1 MAHGL
6 ITASGGVIGA
16 EVGAA
21 RGTGTIVGAG
31 IGLVVGYLGTVAG
44 NTFYDNSVNRR
55 NGDDMWG
62 HIKDNLW

>member
-1 MAHGL
+1 MVLSVLQHELPLEQLWDSIAPGP
-6 ITASGGVIGA
+6 
-16 EVGAA
+16 
-21 RGTGTIVGAG
+21 GTIVGSG